1 MKVVKLKSPLE
12 AMGSSGNRYGQRQLR
27 MASLVRFRWRSEEV
41 CEAELTQPAGRL
53 RALAQQVGG
62 QSRKGPDWGW
72 QVELQRPAR
81 PARSQTPRR

>member
-1 MKVVKLKSPLE
+1 MKVAKLKSPLE
-12 AMGSSGNRYGQRQLR
+12 AMGSSEDRYGQHQPR

-41 CEAELTQPAGRL
+41 CKEELSQPAGRL

-62 QSRKGPDWGW
+62 RSREGPDWVW

-81 PARSQTPRR
+81 PARSQPRR